1 MTTLTLE
8 LPSETYYRLR
18 EEAERAGK
26 LPQAIAQEWLIEQLT
41 LSAQPQL
48 SEREQVQLI
57 LAAHRL
63 LAAPSDTPLPPTEA
77 SLEEVEATLSR
88 AGGPL
93 LSEIA
98 IEQRGP
104 I

>member
-26 LPQAIAQEWLIEQLT
+26 LPQAIAQERLT